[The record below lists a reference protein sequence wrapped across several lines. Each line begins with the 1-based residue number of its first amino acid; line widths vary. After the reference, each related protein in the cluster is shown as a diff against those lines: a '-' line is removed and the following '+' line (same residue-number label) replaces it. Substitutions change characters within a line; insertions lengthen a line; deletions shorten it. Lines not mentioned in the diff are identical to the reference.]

1 MRVQPILAGVAT
13 MALIMS
19 GTGAFGQAAT
29 GSLDNFDCVNDTGET
44 AEGFEIDIEDIHAV
58 DLVREFPSNFAGQ
71 EYVNRFGIPTVSE
84 YDNTA
89 TGGHIGVKVTW
100 AAAWDGTAWRAKFGS
115 YVYGGVAERD
125 GVAYVLKPAA
135 TQGDSCWL
143 LGQGAGYASS
153 GCDHFGLSFAYGVT
167 LGVQRY
173 HWLVPDP
180 ANPGHLKQALWTSKS
195 GPIPPAP
202 AMAYVPP
209 APNVPAMIRAVAE
222 AAPPPEPAEPQ
233 WGDARWAKI
242 TTAWTKS
249 AALLDQLQKNLVP
262 LKSTKDIKVTTKWAM
277 LQQPPAGAAGE
288 KEDVEN
294 DPVQAGKVSLIRRYE
309 YYAFTGA
316 IDSETHEAF
325 CAPIDNDGSND
336 CGKGPHT
343 YSGPDPVTG
352 VIKKYVEK
360 GKFLGAHMEAV
371 NLQ

>member
-71 EYVNRFGIPTVSE
+71 EYVNRFGIPTVSQ

-262 LKSTKDIKVTTKWAM
+262 SNRPRTSRSRPNGQCSNSRPPERRARKKMWRMIPCRRARSRSYGAMNITPSRARSIQRHTKHFARRSTMMDRTI
-277 LQQPPAGAAGE
+277 AARAHTPIA
-288 KEDVEN
+288 V
-294 DPVQAGKVSLIRRYE
+294 PIRSR
-309 YYAFTGA
+309 A
-316 IDSETHEAF
+316 
-325 CAPIDNDGSND
+325 
-336 CGKGPHT
+336 
-343 YSGPDPVTG
+343 
-352 VIKKYVEK
+352 
-360 GKFLGAHMEAV
+360 
-371 NLQ
+371 